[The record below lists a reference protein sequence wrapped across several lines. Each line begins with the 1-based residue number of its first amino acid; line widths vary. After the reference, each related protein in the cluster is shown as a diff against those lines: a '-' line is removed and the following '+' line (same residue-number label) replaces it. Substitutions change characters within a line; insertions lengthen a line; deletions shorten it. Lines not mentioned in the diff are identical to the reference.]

1 MRGSVAHESA
11 GRAVQ
16 LAVVIPA
23 LDEAGSIGMVIA
35 GVPRSIAGVGRIDV
49 IVVDDGSSDGTAD
62 RALAAGAATVVRH
75 ARNRGLAAAFN
86 SGISAA
92 LERGADLI
100 VQLDADGQ
108 HDPADIPALIEPILI
123 GAADMAVGVRAFR
136 EADQGTPFRR
146 LGNRVGSSIF
156 RRALQLDVADF
167 TSGYRSYSREAAL
180 RLHVVYDHTYTLE
193 TMIQAARKRL
203 SVAQVPIHV
212 REREHGVSRM
222 THSIVRY
229 IARACTHSARSMLHD
244 NPLRGFLRMAAV
256 TGVGA
261 VAVTVWFLLSY
272 QDGGLHLPLLLA
284 DLLLVMTTG
293 GLVVCGLLADG
304 ISLNRRLLEDALHM
318 IKRDRLVIP
327 PEPQLL
333 RTPALSMLDAAR
345 ALELDG
351 LDGPPRPDALPGDP
365 AAPLAGGRSAT
376 KG

>member
-1 MRGSVAHESA
+1 M
-11 GRAVQ
+11 Q

-23 LDEAGSIGMVIA
+23 LDEAGSIGAVIA
-35 GVPRSIAGVGRIDV
+35 GIPRSMAGIGRIDV
-49 IVVDDGSSDGTAD
+49 IVVDDGSTDGTED

-100 VQLDADGQ
+100 VQLDGDGQ

-123 GAADMAVGVRAFR
+123 GAADMSVGVRAFR
-136 EADQGTPFRR
+136 EADQGTRFRR
-146 LGNRVGSSIF
+146 FGNRVGSSIF
-156 RRALQLDVADF
+156 SRALQLDVSDF
-167 TSGYRSYSREAAL
+167 TSGYRGYSREAAL

-203 SVAQVPIHV
+203 SVAQVPIQV

-244 NPLRGFLRMAAV
+244 NPLRGFLRVAAV
-256 TGVGA
+256 TGFGA
-261 VAVTVWFLLSY
+261 LVATAWFLLSY

-318 IKRDRLVIP
+318 IKRDRPTID

-351 LDGPPRPDALPGDP
+351 LRGSAPRPDILPGDP
-365 AAPLAGGRSAT
+365 ETPLAGVPGSPKR
-376 KG
+376 

>member
-1 MRGSVAHESA
+1 
-11 GRAVQ
+11 VQ

-23 LDEAGSIGMVIA
+23 LDEAGSIGGVVA
-35 GVPRSIAGVGRIDV
+35 GIPRAIGGVGRIDV
-49 IVVDDGSSDGTAD
+49 IVVDDGSRDETSE

-75 ARNRGLAAAFN
+75 VRNRGLAAAFN

-108 HDPADIPALIEPILI
+108 HDPADIPALLEPILI
-123 GAADMAVGVRAFR
+123 GAADMAVGVRALR
-136 EADQGTPFRR
+136 DAGQGTRFRR

-156 RRALQLDVADF
+156 RRALQLDVSDF
-167 TSGYRSYSREAAL
+167 TSGYRAYSREAAL

-203 SVAQVPIHV
+203 AVAQVPIHV
-212 REREHGVSRM
+212 QERRHGVSRM

-244 NPLRGFLRMAAV
+244 NPLRGFLRMAAL
-256 TGVGA
+256 TGTAA
-261 VAVTVWFLLSY
+261 VAMTVWFVLSY

-284 DLLLVMTTG
+284 DLLAVMTTG
-293 GLVVCGLLADG
+293 GLAVCGLLADG

-318 IKRDRLVIP
+318 IKRDRLGDSRHAGLDLM
-327 PEPQLL
+327 Q
-333 RTPALSMLDAAR
+333 TPALSMLDAAR
-345 ALELDG
+345 AIELDG
-351 LDGPPRPDALPGDP
+351 LSAADRPTLAGEHDAPRAGDP
-365 AAPLAGGRSAT
+365 ARTSG
-376 KG
+376 